1 MKFARYFAHGE
12 VAYGIVEDGL
22 VKQITTTPFEE
33 YEVTDHTHP
42 LEHVELLAPSEP
54 TKALAMAL
62 NYRSHLHDAPQPKR
76 PEPFYKTPNCLIG
89 PGDDIILPRDAGRV
103 DEEAELV
110 VVIGKECSRV
120 SPEEALDYVLG
131 YTCGIDVSAREWQ
144 NGPDADRSWWR
155 AKSADTFG
163 PTGPFIE
170 TDLDLA
176 NFEIFC
182 RVNGQQVQHAQAKDL
197 IYDVPTVVSF
207 ISQVVTLEAGDLIF
221 TGTAG
226 STCAAPSRRRRRSR
240 DPRHRCARKRRRRRG
255 VDMAAKSKG
264 DKARVKAARQ
274 RRAARQGDKQHVERN
289 HKAWES
295 LKGKR

>member
-1 MKFARYFAHGE
+1 MKFARYYAHGE
-12 VAYGIVEDGL
+12 VAFGVVEDGL

-76 PEPFYKTPNCLIG
+76 PEPFYKTPNCLVG
-89 PGDDIILPRDAGRV
+89 PGDDIILPRNAGRV

-110 VVIGKECSRV
+110 VVIGKECSHV

-131 YTCGIDVSAREWQ
+131 YTCGNDVSAREWQ

-155 AKSADTFG
+155 AKSSDTFG
-163 PTGPFIE
+163 PTGPFIK

-176 NFEIFC
+176 NFEILC

-197 IYDVPTVVSF
+197 IYDVSTVVSF

-226 STCAAPSRRRRRSR
+226 STAQLHAGDVVEVEIPGI
-240 DPRHRCARKRRRRRG
+240 G
-255 VDMAAKSKG
+255 VLANTVVD
-264 DKARVKAARQ
+264 
-274 RRAARQGDKQHVERN
+274 E
-289 HKAWES
+289 E
-295 LKGKR
+295 